1 MNIESISS
9 VSASAA
15 GAPLAQGSGAS
26 VERAAHVTA
35 ARRSQLDSARRAD
48 GAAGISETDAADI
61 KTDDRE
67 ADGRQPWQPPSARSP
82 EQKAIPSNGPAGDDL
97 PGRGL
102 DLTA

>member
-9 VSASAA
+9 VSASAVA
-15 GAPLAQGSGAS
+15 RCCAEHGAS

-48 GAAGISETDAADI
+48 GAAGVSETDAADI

-82 EQKAIPSNGPAGDDL
+82 DEKAVPLNGPAGDDL